1 MGGGGQSEGHQSTHS
16 SFSPRLLP
24 LSQEVIK
31 GALERS
37 QQEHSRGVL
46 ICSGDPVWKEVWSLE
61 GSPWGGAVSPHL
73 GGIVKA
79 HLNVQMRANLAL
91 AGSP

>member
-1 MGGGGQSEGHQSTHS
+1 MHWKGLNKSIPGVCS
-16 SFSPRLLP
+16 S
-24 LSQEVIK
+24 
-31 GALERS
+31 ALETQCGR
-37 QQEHSRGVL
+37 RCGPL
-46 ICSGDPVWKEVWSLE
+46 KAAPG
-61 GSPWGGAVSPHL
+61 GGAVSPHL